1 MCDQWRE
8 YQVAVTTTGSAG
20 SATGTADSNPI
31 TGELL
36 AVFVD
41 YNASAPATTTV
52 DLDEVGGAGRKL
64 LDKAANATDVTHYP
78 RVLMQDNTGANLTG
92 VYERFTLA
100 GRKVRVTV
108 ALSNA
113 LAPAVTVTLL
123 VRE

>member
-92 VYERFTLA
+92 VYERFALA
-100 GRKVRVTV
+100 GR
-108 ALSNA
+108 LS
-113 LAPAVTVTLL
+113 LIHI
-123 VRE
+123 